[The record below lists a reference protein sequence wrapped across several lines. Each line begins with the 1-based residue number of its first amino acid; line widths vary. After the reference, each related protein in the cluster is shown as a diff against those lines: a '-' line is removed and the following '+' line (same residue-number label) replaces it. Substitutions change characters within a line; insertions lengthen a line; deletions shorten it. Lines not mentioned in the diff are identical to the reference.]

1 MNLADEVR
9 QHAARRPDQ
18 PALVE
23 PAGAS
28 SSRVATTW
36 RELDERVDAAAS
48 LLGGWGL
55 RAPQRVVLHGDSSAA
70 LVVAHL
76 ACLRTGLVS
85 TPANPQAT
93 LLELGALT
101 TTTGASL
108 LLTDQDPATLV
119 DALPDDLPV
128 RPLRDVLGVPPA
140 DAAPIAGPGDPEA
153 LAVLVQTSGSV
164 SQPQTVM
171 LSHRSLATGSRQV
184 AEVAG
189 LGPSNVVLALLP
201 FFHVWGLNGTLGAAL
216 HAGSTTVLANDL
228 GPELLALMA
237 EEGVTEMPVT
247 PTVLFRLMQ
256 MPGVRTGLPQ
266 GLRLV
271 SAGAPLS
278 TALAREFTRVTG
290 ARVEQAYG
298 LTEAGPGVCST
309 IGSPELISGSHVGT
323 PLPGVEVR
331 IGSGYGDQSEPGEV
345 HVRGDNLFSGYWP
358 DGRGGPDADGWFAT
372 GDLGYL
378 SEGHLHLVGRLR
390 EVVIVSG
397 FNVYPS
403 EVEEVLLLHPAVQ
416 AAAVVGHPE
425 EQTGESLVAFV
436 SLAPGRRGLSLGD
449 LERHCEQHLARYKCP
464 SEIYVLERMPRSITG
479 KIRKSELRELVDA
492 LEDEQ

>member
-1 MNLADEVR
+1 MNLADEVGR
-9 QHAARRPDQ
+9 HATRRPDQ

-23 PAGAS
+23 PAVPS
-28 SSRVATTW
+28 RSRVVTTW

-55 RAPQRVVLHGDSSAA
+55 RAPQRVLLHAESSAT
-70 LVVAHL
+70 LVIAHL

-85 TPANPQAT
+85 TPANAQAT
-93 LLELGALT
+93 LPELRALGAS
-101 TTTGASL
+101 TGASL
-108 LLTDQDPATLV
+108 LLTDQDPA
-119 DALPDDLPV
+119 ALAAAVPEVPV
-128 RPLRDVLGVPPA
+128 RPLGDLLDVPPA
-140 DAAPIAGPGDPEA
+140 DAAPIASPGDPEA

-189 LGPSNVVLALLP
+189 LDGSSVVLALLP

-216 HAGSTTVLANDL
+216 HAGATTVLVKDL
-228 GPELLALMA
+228 GPELLALLV

-247 PTVLFRLMQ
+247 PTVLFRLLQ
-256 MPGVRTGLPQ
+256 MPGARNGLPE

-298 LTEAGPGVCST
+298 LTEAGPGVSCT
-309 IGSPELISGSHVGT
+309 IGTPELLSGSHVGT
-323 PLPGVEVR
+323 PLAGVEVR
-331 IGSGYGDQSEPGEV
+331 IGSGHGDQSEPGEV
-345 HVRGDNLFSGYWP
+345 HLRGDNLFSGYWP
-358 DGRGGPDADGWFAT
+358 DGRDGPDDAGWFAT

-378 SEGHLHLVGRLR
+378 SEGQLHLVGRLR

-416 AAAVVGHPE
+416 AAAVIGHPE

-436 SLAPGRRGLSLGD
+436 SVAPGRRGLSLGD